1 MIAKVTG
8 RNFSKLQ
15 ILGAGTGT
23 LIGLVLLFSI
33 AQFYFEMDQILEE
46 NKDLIDP
53 EFLVI
58 NKKVSIL
65 ETLNLKEASFTEK
78 EIEDVRSQNWAN
90 KVEGFISNQFALSAY
105 TESNRFPDLYTDL
118 FFEAIPDEYLDV
130 KNDDWNWKE
139 GDKLIPIILPKDYIN
154 LYNFGFAPSQGLP
167 QISPNTIGLV
177 NFTISIRGKGKKAE
191 FRGKIIGFSSRINS
205 ILTPWSFLIWAN
217 TEYGNEKTNK
227 ISRLV
232 VESKDPTNPEII
244 SYLKEKSYETL
255 LEKLKSSRL
264 NIILKFVISFLGS
277 LGLFIILLAFGVF
290 ILSFQLLISKSTD
303 EIRKLKWLGYH
314 YKEISKPYVR
324 NFALIILSIFLL
336 SGLIMLLLKKIFT
349 GYVLEMGLELSKGF
363 DLRVLFGGLI
373 LLILMFFVNSR
384 AIYRQT
390 RLI

>member
-65 ETLNLKEASFTEK
+65 ETFNLKEANFTEK
-78 EIEDVRSQNWAN
+78 EIEDVRSQGWAN

-105 TESNRFPDLYTDL
+105 TESNRFPDFYTDL

-130 KNDDWNWKE
+130 KDDDWNWTE
-139 GDKLIPIILPKDYIN
+139 GDNVIPIILPKDYIN

-177 NFTISIRGKGKKAE
+177 NFTISIRGQGKKAE
-191 FRGKIIGFSSRINS
+191 FRGKIVGFSSRVNS
-205 ILTPWSFLIWAN
+205 ILTPWSFLNWAN
-217 TEYGNEKTNK
+217 KEYGNQNTNK

-244 SYLKEKSYETL
+244 SYLNNNSYETL

-277 LGLFIILLAFGVF
+277 LGIFIILLAFGVF

-303 EIRKLKWLGYH
+303 KIRKLKWLGYH
-314 YKEISKPYVR
+314 YKEISKPFVQS
-324 NFALIILSIFLL
+324 FGLIIISIFLL

-363 DLRVLFGGLI
+363 DLKIVLGGII
-373 LLILMFFVNSR
+373 LLLVMFFVNSW

>member
-58 NKKVSIL
+58 NKKISIL
-65 ETLNLKEASFTEK
+65 ETLNLKEANFTEK
-78 EIEDVRSQNWAN
+78 EIADVRSQNWAN

-105 TESNRFPDLYTDL
+105 TESNRFPDFYTDL

-130 KNDDWNWKE
+130 KDDDWTWKE
-139 GDKLIPIILPKDYIN
+139 GDNVIPIILPKDYIN

-177 NFTISIRGKGKKAE
+177 NFTVSIRGQGKKAE
-191 FRGKIIGFSSRINS
+191 FRGKIIGFSSRVNS
-205 ILTPWSFLIWAN
+205 ILTPWSFLNWAN
-217 TEYGNEKTNK
+217 KEYGNQNTNK

-244 SYLKEKSYETL
+244 SYLNENSYETL

-277 LGLFIILLAFGVF
+277 LGIFIILLAFGVF

-303 EIRKLKWLGYH
+303 KIRKLKWLGYH
-314 YKEISKPYVR
+314 YKEISKPYVQS
-324 NFALIILSIFLL
+324 FGLIIVSIFLL
-336 SGLIMLLLKKIFT
+336 SGLIMLLLKKVFS

-363 DLRVLFGGLI
+363 DLRVVLGGII
-373 LLILMFFVNSR
+373 LLLVMFFVNSW
-384 AIYRQT
+384 AIYWQT
-390 RLI
+390 RKI

>member
-65 ETLNLKEASFTEK
+65 ETFNLKEANFTEK
-78 EIEDVRSQNWAN
+78 EIADVRSQGWAN

-105 TESNRFPDLYTDL
+105 TESNRFPDFYTDL

-130 KNDDWNWKE
+130 KDDDWTWKE
-139 GDKLIPIILPKDYIN
+139 GDNVIPIILPKDYIN

-177 NFTISIRGKGKKAE
+177 NFTISIRGQGKKAE
-191 FRGKIIGFSSRINS
+191 FRGKIVGFSSRVNS
-205 ILTPWSFLIWAN
+205 ILTPWSFLNWAN
-217 TEYGNEKTNK
+217 KEYGNQNTNK

-244 SYLKEKSYETL
+244 SYLNNNSYETL

-277 LGLFIILLAFGVF
+277 LGIFIILLAFGVF
-290 ILSFQLLISKSTD
+290 ILSFQLLISKSAD
-303 EIRKLKWLGYH
+303 KIRKLKWLGYH
-314 YKEISKPYVR
+314 YKEISKPFVQS
-324 NFALIILSIFLL
+324 FGLIIISIFLL

-363 DLRVLFGGLI
+363 DLKIVLGGII
-373 LLILMFFVNSR
+373 LLLVMFFVNSW